1 MDPEQLEGTGGPV
14 CWRWYLSVTICPQ
27 TQVGK
32 LTLLSALQ
40 DTARSN
46 GTTWNRWWSQLSV
59 KHSPPPCATQGGSS
73 SGVTPLQGNS
83 WPQVYLLKDTVG
95 NRSATVIQAL
105 ENSTPWEQLGTR
117 LTSPQHSERNTSCFS
132 SFLIWVHKRAGMR
145 KQ

>member
-1 MDPEQLEGTGGPV
+1 MDPEQLEGMGGPV

-59 KHSPPPCATQGGSS
+59 KHSPPLVPHREEAAAEL
-73 SGVTPLQGNS
+73 PLC
-83 WPQVYLLKDTVG
+83 
-95 NRSATVIQAL
+95 R
-105 ENSTPWEQLGTR
+105 GT
-117 LTSPQHSERNTSCFS
+117 HG
-132 SFLIWVHKRAGMR
+132 HKCTF
-145 KQ
+145 